1 MTNAITGFV
10 FDLDGVITDT
20 AKYHFQ
26 AWQEIAKS
34 ELGISITPEV
44 NELLKGK
51 SRLDSL
57 NEILNFGQQ
66 IGVHSATEL
75 SKIAT
80 KKNKRYQELI
90 ADMTDVDILPG
101 VTEFLHELSNA
112 HYRMAVASASF
123 NAPRIIQQLGLTA
136 YLNKIVDP
144 SSVQNGKP
152 APDLFMAAADL
163 IHSEYAT
170 TIGVE
175 DAIAGITGIKAAG
188 MFAIGIGSVKVLP
201 TADMVIEASSQL
213 NLQSIQ
219 HAFAHR
225 DYSI

>member
-34 ELGISITPEV
+34 ELDISITPEV

-101 VTEFLHELSNA
+101 VTEFLHELSV
-112 HYRMAVASASF
+112 HIIGWLLHLHHLMHLVSF
-123 NAPRIIQQLGLTA
+123 SNWG
-136 YLNKIVDP
+136 
-144 SSVQNGKP
+144 
-152 APDLFMAAADL
+152 
-163 IHSEYAT
+163 
-170 TIGVE
+170 
-175 DAIAGITGIKAAG
+175 
-188 MFAIGIGSVKVLP
+188 
-201 TADMVIEASSQL
+201 
-213 NLQSIQ
+213 
-219 HAFAHR
+219 
-225 DYSI
+225 